1 MQVGEFLFECL
12 KNEGITDIFG
22 VPGDYNFSLLD
33 QIEKDGEVRFVHCR
47 NELNAGYA
55 ADGYARVK
63 GIGALITTFGV
74 GELSACNAI
83 AGAYSESVPIIHIVG
98 GPKSMMQM
106 QHKPM
111 HHTLLDGNFD
121 TFKNMYEQITAYAA
135 CITPENAGIEIP
147 NAIQK
152 ARETK
157 KPVYLTIPTD
167 VVTTD
172 MTSRAENPQRKKTD
186 KASLKEAVRMVTA
199 RLQAAEHPVILPD
212 VYAMHYGLGEKVEAL
227 AQKMNVPVVTMMMGK
242 GGYDESLPNYAGF
255 YCGKLSSNK
264 SARELVENSDC
275 VLAFGAVWDD
285 YNTGLFTDKIDP
297 LAIINVMPNYVQ
309 IGKTIYPNIII
320 DDMIEAFPTENHS
333 WTLPNPVAFPFDQMN
348 PSDGNLS
355 ADSYYPQ
362 FQNMLKERDIVVTES
377 GTFAWGLAEVRL
389 KKGTTYITQGGW
401 GAIGYALPAAFG
413 ACIAAPNRRVLLF
426 TGEGSMQM
434 NVQEL
439 SSMLE
444 NGCKPIIFILNNK
457 GYTIE
462 KYINT
467 VKSTVYNNFPDWAY
481 HKLPEVFQHEA
492 FTVQVSTDS
501 ELRQAISEA
510 EQKCV
515 KQLCIIEMMVTPM
528 DAPEIIHRMHE
539 TVLEMENKSKGLLS
553 VFK

>member
-1 MQVGEFLFECL
+1 
-12 KNEGITDIFG
+12 
-22 VPGDYNFSLLD
+22 
-33 QIEKDGEVRFVHCR
+33 
-47 NELNAGYA
+47 
-55 ADGYARVK
+55 
-63 GIGALITTFGV
+63 
-74 GELSACNAI
+74 
-83 AGAYSESVPIIHIVG
+83 
-98 GPKSMMQM
+98 
-106 QHKPM
+106 
-111 HHTLLDGNFD
+111 
-121 TFKNMYEQITAYAA
+121 
-135 CITPENAGIEIP
+135 
-147 NAIQK
+147 
-152 ARETK
+152 
-157 KPVYLTIPTD
+157 VYLTIPTD
-167 VVTTD
+167 LVTTD

-199 RLQAAEHPVILPD
+199 RLQAAERPVILPD
-212 VYAMHYGLGEKVEAL
+212 IYAMHYGLGEKIEAL

-255 YCGKLSSNK
+255 YCGKLSSNE
-264 SARELVENSDC
+264 SARKLVENSDC

-333 WTLPNPVAFPFDQMN
+333 WTLPNSVAFPFDQMN

-444 NGCKPIIFILNNK
+444 NDCKPIIFVLNNK

-501 ELRQAISEA
+501 GLRQAISEA

-515 KQLCIIEMMVTPM
+515 KQLCIIEMMAAPM